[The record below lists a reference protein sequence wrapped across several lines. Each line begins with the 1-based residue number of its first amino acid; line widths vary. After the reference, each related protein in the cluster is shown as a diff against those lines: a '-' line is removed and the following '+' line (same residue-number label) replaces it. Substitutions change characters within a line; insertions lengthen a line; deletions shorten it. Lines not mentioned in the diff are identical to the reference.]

1 MAYISM
7 LFSLLLQ
14 HVPYHI
20 MEQQEATVAARKEER
35 LSRILQYL
43 EVHFREPLRL
53 AELARQEGLTQAY
66 LSHFI
71 KEQLHITFQDY
82 LAALRLE
89 AAFSL
94 LNSTSMSLTDISYEC
109 GFSDPKYFNHYFHKQ
124 FGVYPRQWPRHQ
136 THPKLSKPQSSPN
149 QLQYI
154 LPQEQSI
161 SIIKNLVD
169 EECS

>member
-1 MAYISM
+1 MA
-7 LFSLLLQ
+7 
-14 HVPYHI
+14 V
-20 MEQQEATVAARKEER
+20 RKEER

-94 LNSTSMSLTDISYEC
+94 LNSTSMSLTDISY
-109 GFSDPKYFNHYFHKQ
+109 D
-124 FGVYPRQWPRHQ
+124 
-136 THPKLSKPQSSPN
+136 
-149 QLQYI
+149 
-154 LPQEQSI
+154 
-161 SIIKNLVD
+161 
-169 EECS
+169 

>member
-136 THPKLSKPQSSPN
+136 TQPKLSKPQSSPT